1 MVNFRKCKF
10 IKSATS
16 KDDSLFDY
24 DHIVLVGRSNVG
36 KSTLINSL
44 VDNKG
49 MAFVSKRPGQTKLLN
64 YFLIDDSF
72 YLVDAPGYGYRKTG
86 KKDDFDKMMDSYF
99 SSNER
104 LQLVL
109 WLIDS
114 RRELSQEDLDT
125 YTEEISDEPEESVE
139 EVDVLEDNHI
149 PSLVC
154 FTKADKLNQSE
165 KARTLKMAKNQLSEF
180 EHCFVSS
187 FDARSIASLKEKI
200 IVHLK

>member
-1 MVNFRKCKF
+1 M
-10 IKSATS
+10 
-16 KDDSLFDY
+16 
-24 DHIVLVGRSNVG
+24 
-36 KSTLINSL
+36 
-44 VDNKG
+44 
-49 MAFVSKRPGQTKLLN
+49 
-64 YFLIDDSF
+64 IDDSF

-114 RRELSQEDLDT
+114 RRELSQEDIDF
-125 YTEEISDEPEESVE
+125 YDF
-139 EVDVLEDNHI
+139 LEDNHI

-187 FDARSIASLKEKI
+187 FDARSIASLREKI

>member
-114 RRELSQEDLDT
+114 RRELSQEDLDF
-125 YTEEISDEPEESVE
+125 YDF
-139 EVDVLEDNHI
+139 LEDNHI

-165 KARTLKMAKNQLSEF
+165 KSKIYKNLKDKLDVTKENSLILLT
-180 EHCFVSS
+180 SS
-187 FDARSIASLKEKI
+187 KDDRSLLILKETIDHYIALEDK
-200 IVHLK
+200 

>member
-64 YFLIDDSF
+64 Y
-72 YLVDAPGYGYRKTG
+72 
-86 KKDDFDKMMDSYF
+86 
-99 SSNER
+99 
-104 LQLVL
+104 
-109 WLIDS
+109 
-114 RRELSQEDLDT
+114 
-125 YTEEISDEPEESVE
+125 
-139 EVDVLEDNHI
+139 
-149 PSLVC
+149 
-154 FTKADKLNQSE
+154 
-165 KARTLKMAKNQLSEF
+165 
-180 EHCFVSS
+180 
-187 FDARSIASLKEKI
+187 
-200 IVHLK
+200 

>member
-49 MAFVSKRPGQTKLLN
+49 MAFVSKRTGQTKLLN

-86 KKDDFDKMMDSYF
+86 KKDDFALCADAC
-99 SSNER
+99 R
-104 LQLVL
+104 
-109 WLIDS
+109 
-114 RRELSQEDLDT
+114 SQNRK
-125 YTEEISDEPEESVE
+125 YV
-139 EVDVLEDNHI
+139 
-149 PSLVC
+149 
-154 FTKADKLNQSE
+154 
-165 KARTLKMAKNQLSEF
+165 
-180 EHCFVSS
+180 
-187 FDARSIASLKEKI
+187 
-200 IVHLK
+200 

>member
-1 MVNFRKCKF
+1 
-10 IKSATS
+10 
-16 KDDSLFDY
+16 
-24 DHIVLVGRSNVG
+24 
-36 KSTLINSL
+36 
-44 VDNKG
+44 
-49 MAFVSKRPGQTKLLN
+49 
-64 YFLIDDSF
+64 
-72 YLVDAPGYGYRKTG
+72 
-86 KKDDFDKMMDSYF
+86 MMDSYF

-114 RRELSQEDLDT
+114 RRELSQEDLDF
-125 YTEEISDEPEESVE
+125 YDF
-139 EVDVLEDNHI
+139 LEDIHI

-187 FDARSIASLKEKI
+187 FDVRSIASLKEKI

>member
-104 LQLVL
+104 LLLVL

-114 RRELSQEDLDT
+114 RRELSQEDLDF
-125 YTEEISDEPEESVE
+125 YDF
-139 EVDVLEDNHI
+139 LEDNHI

-165 KARTLKMAKNQLSEF
+165 KARSLKMAKNQLSEF

-187 FDARSIASLKEKI
+187 FDARSIASLREKI

>member
-114 RRELSQEDLDT
+114 RRELSQEDLDF
-125 YTEEISDEPEESVE
+125 YDF
-139 EVDVLEDNHI
+139 LEDNHI

-200 IVHLK
+200 IVHLKQYIYL

>member
-1 MVNFRKCKF
+1 MINFRKCKF

-72 YLVDAPGYGYRKTG
+72 YLVDA
-86 KKDDFDKMMDSYF
+86 
-99 SSNER
+99 
-104 LQLVL
+104 
-109 WLIDS
+109 
-114 RRELSQEDLDT
+114 
-125 YTEEISDEPEESVE
+125 EISFRLISMDFS
-139 EVDVLEDNHI
+139 I
-149 PSLVC
+149 SLV
-154 FTKADKLNQSE
+154 
-165 KARTLKMAKNQLSEF
+165 
-180 EHCFVSS
+180 
-187 FDARSIASLKEKI
+187 SIAFVPKACISPDEGD
-200 IVHLK
+200 